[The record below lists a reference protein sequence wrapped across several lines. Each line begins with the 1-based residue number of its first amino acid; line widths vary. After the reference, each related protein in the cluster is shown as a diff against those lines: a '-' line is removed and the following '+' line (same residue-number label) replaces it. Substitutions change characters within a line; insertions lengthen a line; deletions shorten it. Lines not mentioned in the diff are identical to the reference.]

1 MPNINIDK
9 ELEINSQIFGENLK
23 IICSVLSKI
32 KSWLYLE
39 KKKKLIKK
47 IWYSLTRFL
56 IIFWFFL

>member
-32 KSWLYLE
+32 KS
-39 KKKKLIKK
+39 
-47 IWYSLTRFL
+47 
-56 IIFWFFL
+56 